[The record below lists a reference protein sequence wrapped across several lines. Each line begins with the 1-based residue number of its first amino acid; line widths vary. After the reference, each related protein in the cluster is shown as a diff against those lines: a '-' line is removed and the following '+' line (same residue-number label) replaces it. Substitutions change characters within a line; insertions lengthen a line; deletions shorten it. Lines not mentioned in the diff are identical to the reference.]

1 MLKPFLAILISWGPW
16 GLLLLAALDSIGV
29 PIIGGVDALLIAVST
44 VEPNSAYLAA
54 TCAIAGSL
62 AGSYFLFIIA
72 RKGGHIMLAK
82 HTSHRTGLRLHNWFE
97 RYGLLTVFV
106 PALSPVPMPMKIPV
120 FCAGALEVRT
130 RSFITVVA
138 LARIIRYFTLAYLGQ
153 RYGRY
158 TLPFLKAH
166 WGAVLLSIL
175 ALCAVAVFALRFT
188 AGDSSPAEVGAT
200 GSEQN

>member
-1 MLKPFLAILISWGPW
+1 LLKPFLAILISWGPW

-44 VEPNSAYLAA
+44 VEPNRAYLAA

-62 AGSYFLFIIA
+62 AGSYFLFLIA
-72 RKGGHIMLAK
+72 QKGGHVLLAK
-82 HTSHRTGLRLHNWFE
+82 HTSHGTGLRLRNWFE
-97 RYGLLTVFV
+97 RYGLLTVFI

-120 FCAGALEVRT
+120 FCAGALEVHP
-130 RSFITVVA
+130 RSFLTVVA
-138 LARIIRYFTLAYLGQ
+138 FARIIRYFTLAYLGQ

-166 WGAVLLSIL
+166 WVTVLLSVL
-175 ALCAVAVFALRFT
+175 ALCAVAVFALHFT
-188 AGDSSPAEVGAT
+188 AGDSAPAEVGAT
-200 GSEQN
+200 GSKQN